1 MLLDGVILLV
11 NTKKGNVN
19 SNIISDL
26 KERLTILLKEWIC
39 LNYSTTPKMH
49 CLLNHSISQLK
60 YTDGFSDLGEGIL
73 KWAHQVWIRHDDRL
87 LRFRNKD
94 KKMLSQANFL
104 DIAHIKEVKE
114 IQTDVSASWKRD
126 LRCTV
131 PLKEEIFLKAK
142 KLKQEEMETVW
153 DIKSKETDVS
163 SVLKPR
169 EYIKEKM
176 K

>member
-60 YTDGFSDLGEGIL
+60 YTDGFSGMGEDNL
-73 KWAHQVWIRHDDRL
+73 EQAHQVQVRHDDRL
-87 LRFRNKD
+87 LRLRNKD
-94 KKMLSQANFL
+94 KKMSSQAKFQH
-104 DIAHIKEVKE
+104 IAHIKEVKE
-114 IQTDVSASWKRD
+114 IQTGVSAS
-126 LRCTV
+126 
-131 PLKEEIFLKAK
+131 
-142 KLKQEEMETVW
+142 
-153 DIKSKETDVS
+153 
-163 SVLKPR
+163 
-169 EYIKEKM
+169 
-176 K
+176 